1 MGYFRAKPV
10 RVATEHVLNGVDVL
24 ALLAGLR
31 MIRTSA
37 TGISGVKI
45 NLVVPMYR
53 LRSRD
58 DPYVAVSNN
67 FVPCSDFFAA
77 CFTWPNAGGARAL
90 VLLATRATLFVQIQ
104 EFLCRMPFLC
114 KAPAVG

>member
-1 MGYFRAKPV
+1 MRLVGNGPELNRV

-45 NLVVPMYR
+45 NLVVPTYR

-67 FVPCSDFFAA
+67 FVPRRDFFAA
-77 CFTWPNAGGARAL
+77 RFTCLYLQVIHTSTPYTVVDRGAGM
-90 VLLATRATLFVQIQ
+90 T
-104 EFLCRMPFLC
+104 
-114 KAPAVG
+114 